1 MKKTY
6 AILICAG
13 FLSCSGAAARTTAE
27 AVDSAY
33 AELWA
38 RFVSPQGLLY
48 DYVGELPTPEDCA
61 ACRPNAMG
69 WWSPIE
75 NGPMFT
81 GPFLWAMVQR
91 ARRTGAAEDREKCRR
106 LVEGLILC
114 ADVCG
119 TPGMICRGVGSDGR
133 CHYPLG
139 SCDQTVPWFFGMDA
153 YLRGGFGDAALRERV
168 RAKMVAVAAALEKT
182 GWRLPCDGAFA
193 QEFRGNLVSDALP
206 FRGATHYLFIL
217 RALADATGEA
227 KWRRAYRAARDE
239 RYPGAGKNAEPY
251 AETRLEVCAYGYRY
265 DREKSR
271 HPFQMEPLQ
280 FWIYVCAHQALAEL
294 AAREEE
300 PRAARLYREGLVKG
314 AKWAA
319 PFVEDYRKWDN
330 RAARPFGYANWRRG
344 WRWREQKTQ
353 ADAAQVAKA
362 SVPEVLG
369 TRKQYERRYLT
380 SPLAAAAI
388 CAFDAAYRP
397 AVEQALRFYD
407 YTTPNISEFFF
418 AAVAYEALHATWAR
432 QAD

>member
-13 FLSCSGAAARTTAE
+13 FLSCSGAATRPTAE

-91 ARRTGAAEDREKCRR
+91 ARRTGRAEDREKCRR

-153 YLRGGFGDAALRERV
+153 YLRGGFGAAALRERV

-239 RYPGAGKNAEPY
+239 RYPGPGKNADPY

-294 AAREEE
+294 AVREEE

-330 RAARPFGYANWRRG
+330 RAERPFGYANWRRG

-397 AVEQALRFYD
+397 AVERALRFYD

-418 AAVAYEALHATWAR
+418 AAVAYEVLNAAWIR
-432 QAD
+432 